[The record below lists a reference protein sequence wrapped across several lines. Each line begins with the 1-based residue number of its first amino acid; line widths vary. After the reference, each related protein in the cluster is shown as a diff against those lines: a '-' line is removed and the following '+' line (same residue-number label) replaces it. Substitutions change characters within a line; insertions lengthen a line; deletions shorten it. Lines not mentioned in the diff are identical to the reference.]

1 MKKILLV
8 NMLLFGMSFSLYA
21 DGIVYS
27 KKACDRG
34 NSKQCTV
41 LAHMYRDG
49 IGVKQNYS
57 KAVKYYSKACDDGYV
72 SACNNLAVRICN
84 EQGIKKNNIN
94 AAKLFHKACKGADSD
109 GCHNLKIVKKE
120 ILNEKK

>member
-8 NMLLFGMSFSLYA
+8 NILLFVMSFGLYA
-21 DGIVYS
+21 DGAVYF
-27 KKACDRG
+27 KKACNGGDLKKCYKLG
-34 NSKQCTV
+34 
-41 LAHMYRDG
+41 HMYRDG
-49 IGVKQNYS
+49 TGVKQNYS